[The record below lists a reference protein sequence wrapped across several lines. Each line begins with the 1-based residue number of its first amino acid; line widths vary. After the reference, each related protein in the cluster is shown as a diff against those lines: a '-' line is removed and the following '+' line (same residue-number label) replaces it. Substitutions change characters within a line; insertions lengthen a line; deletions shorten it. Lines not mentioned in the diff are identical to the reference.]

1 MLSEQL
7 IKSLNNSLNQTLN
20 IQNIAPVAGGDIH
33 QAWLLTTAQTQW
45 FLKVN
50 RVSSAPVFA
59 AEALALERIQHSET
73 LHCPSVIAQGETDQQ
88 AWLLMDYLPLTHR
101 GDDVQRGQ
109 ALAAMHRTTHHQ
121 FGWEQD
127 NFIGHTPQRNAWQ
140 QNWVDFYRQQ
150 RLEPQLALA
159 LQQGASRRLVE
170 KGQQLAE
177 NLAVFFEHY
186 QPVPSLL
193 HGDLWAGNSAFTVQ
207 GEPVIY
213 DPASYYGDRETDIAM
228 TELFGGFSPAFYQ
241 GYNQA
246 WPLDVGYQQRKPLYN
261 LYHVLNHFNLFG
273 GHYQHQAER
282 LIDGLLSQI

>member
-1 MLSEQL
+1 MLSDSL
-7 IKSLNNSLNQTLN
+7 IHSLNNSLNQTLEL
-20 IQNIAPVAGGDIH
+20 QNITPVAGGDIH
-33 QAWLLTTAQTQW
+33 QAWLLETSQAKL
-45 FLKVN
+45 FLKLN
-50 RVSSAPVFA
+50 RAQSAPVFA
-59 AEALALERIQHSET
+59 AEAWALQHIQQSQT
-73 LHCPSVIAQGETDQQ
+73 IRCPQVIALGQTDQQ
-88 AWLLMDYLPLTHR
+88 AWLLMEYIALSGR
-101 GDDVQRGQ
+101 GDDFKRGQ
-109 ALAAMHRTTHHQ
+109 ALAAMHQTQHSQ

-127 NFIGHTPQRNAWQ
+127 NFIGHTPQRNTWTQ
-140 QNWVDFYRQQ
+140 EWLDFYRQQ

-159 LQQGASRRLVE
+159 KQQGASQRLIE

-193 HGDLWAGNSAFTVQ
+193 HGDLWAGNSAFSAQ

-246 WPLDVGYQQRKPLYN
+246 WPLDASYQQRKPLYN
-261 LYHVLNHFNLFG
+261 LYHILNHFNLFG
-273 GHYQHQAER
+273 GHYQHQAEQ
-282 LIDGLLSQI
+282 LITQLLANR

>member
-7 IKSLNNSLNQTLN
+7 INSLNNSLNQTLD

-33 QAWLLTTAQTQW
+33 QVWLLTTAQTQW

-59 AEALALERIQHSET
+59 AEALALERIQQSKT
-73 LHCPSVIAQGETDQQ
+73 IHCPSVIAQGETDQQ
-88 AWLLMDYLPLTHR
+88 AWLLMDYLQLTHR
-101 GDDVQRGQ
+101 GDDFKRGQ
-109 ALAAMHRTTHHQ
+109 ALAAIHRTTHRE

-140 QNWVDFYRQQ
+140 QDWLDFYRQQ
-150 RLEPQLALA
+150 RLEPQLALT
-159 LQQGASRRLVE
+159 LQKGASRRLLA
-170 KGQQLAE
+170 KGQQLTE

-186 QPVPSLL
+186 KPVPSLL

-246 WPLDVGYQQRKPLYN
+246 WPLDAGYQQRKPLYN

-273 GHYQHQAER
+273 GHYQHQAEQ
-282 LIDGLLSQI
+282 LIDDLLSQL